1 MSFSAAAHTA
11 DAPRDEPVASWWH
24 TVLVLAPIGAASLAS
39 GYQHGYP
46 NAHLPGLNPRLSSYL
61 TVLIV
66 EWLPVA
72 LIWRALRSRGLPL
85 AALIGGRWTNALA
98 FLRDLGL
105 GAALLVVAALVIDP
119 LGSLLG
125 AKALEGTVSHLI
137 PQTPLEFAVYLV
149 MAVSAGFCEELVFRG
164 YLMRQFSA
172 WTGSRTAGLLLQGIV
187 FGLGH
192 GYYRWVMVAIAV
204 LGWLLGLLARWR
216 RSLLPGML
224 FHAVQDSLGGVI
236 AFVTRHA

>member
-1 MSFSAAAHTA
+1 MSSTAAMSATA
-11 DAPRDEPVASWWH
+11 APRDEPVAPWWH
-24 TVLVLAPIGAASLAS
+24 TALVLLPIAAASLAS

-46 NAHLPGLNPRLSSYL
+46 DAHLPGLNPRLSSYL
-61 TVLIV
+61 TVLVV
-66 EWLPVA
+66 EWLPV
-72 LIWRALRSRGLPL
+72 LLVWRALKRRGLTL
-85 AALIGGRWTNALA
+85 AALIGGRWPNVRA

-105 GAALLVVAALVIDP
+105 GVAMLAVAAIVIDP
-119 LGSLLG
+119 LGALLG
-125 AKALEGTVSHLI
+125 AKALQGTLKHVG
-137 PQTPLEFAVYLV
+137 PQTPIELAVFLV
-149 MAVSAGFCEELVFRG
+149 MALSAGFCEELIFRG

-192 GYYRWVMVAIAV
+192 AYYRWVMVAIMV
-204 LGWLLGLLARWR
+204 LAWMLGFLARWR

-224 FHAVQDSLGGVI
+224 FHAVEDSLDGVI

>member
-1 MSFSAAAHTA
+1 MSSSAAPAGG
-11 DAPRDEPVASWWH
+11 APRDEPVAPWWH
-24 TVLVLAPIGAASLAS
+24 TILVFAPIAAASLAS

-46 NAHLPGLNPRLSSYL
+46 NANLPGLNPRLSSYL
-61 TVLIV
+61 TVLVV

-85 AALIGGRWTNALA
+85 ATLIGGRWPNARA

-105 GAALLVVAALVIDP
+105 GVALLAVAALVIDP
-119 LGSLLG
+119 LGALLG
-125 AKALEGTVSHLI
+125 AKALEGTLTHSI
-137 PQTPLEFAVYLV
+137 PQTPLELAVFLV
-149 MAVSAGFCEELVFRG
+149 LALSAGFCEELVFRG
-164 YLMRQFSA
+164 YLMRQLSA

-192 GYYRWVMVAIAV
+192 GYYRWVMVAIMV
-204 LGWLLGLLARWR
+204 LAWLLGLLARWR

-224 FHAVQDSLGGVI
+224 FHAVQDSLGGVV
-236 AFVTRHA
+236 AFATRHP